1 MLEHLSIIHSS
12 RANISRRPFLNS
24 NGAPFLLQM
33 NLLDRAVKMVA
44 ELDEPPEMNF
54 VRKHALEQ
62 AAELNVSI
70 REAATRVF
78 SNASGSYSSNVN
90 LAVENSSWND
100 EKQLQ
105 VRRPIKVSKWVL
117 GSSLLSGGA
126 FWRLL
131 VLYVTLLM
139 QKRADIWQVWGK
151 REKLHRFQNRFGILY

>member
-1 MLEHLSIIHSS
+1 
-12 RANISRRPFLNS
+12 
-24 NGAPFLLQM
+24 M

-44 ELDEPPEMNF
+44 ELDEPAEMNF

-62 AAELNVSI
+62 AEELNCTL

-105 VRRPIKVSKWVL
+105 VRISLRL
-117 GSSLLSGGA
+117 ASSC
-126 FWRLL
+126 
-131 VLYVTLLM
+131 
-139 QKRADIWQVWGK
+139 
-151 REKLHRFQNRFGILY
+151 